1 MTTTAYE
8 IPFYATG
15 LRGDDLA
22 AALQE
27 LTHEMLRL
35 GALEVRV
42 IRSREDGYRFRLSVA
57 VPDKRT
63 WETMWNSEELIRFR
77 TIHSNLY
84 QKPLAYESN
93 VAIAHGRAPGVVDP
107 YGDEPFG
114 PAKAEDD
121 PRMTGEP
128 TPAGG

>member
-27 LTHEMLRL
+27 LTPQMLRL

-57 VPDKRT
+57 VPDKTT
-63 WETMWNSEELIRFR
+63 WERMWNSEELIRFR

-93 VAIAHGRAPGVVDP
+93 FAIAHGRAPGVKDP

-114 PAKAEDD
+114 SPVASED

-128 TPAGG
+128 VPAEG

>member
-15 LRGDDLA
+15 LQGDALA

-27 LTHEMLRL
+27 LTPQMLRL

-42 IRSREDGYRFRLSVA
+42 IRSREDGYKFRLSVA

-77 TIHSNLY
+77 TVHANLY
-84 QKPLAYESN
+84 HNPLAYESN
-93 VAIAHGRAPGVVDP
+93 FAIAHGRGPGVTDP

-114 PAKAEDD
+114 SPVASED

-128 TPAGG
+128 VPAEG